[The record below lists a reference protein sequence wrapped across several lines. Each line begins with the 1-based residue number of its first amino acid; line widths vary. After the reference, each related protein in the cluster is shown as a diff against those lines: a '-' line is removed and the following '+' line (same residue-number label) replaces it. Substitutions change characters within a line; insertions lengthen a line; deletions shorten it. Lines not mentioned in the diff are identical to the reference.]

1 MQQDDDFGFVRNHLT
16 REIADELELF
26 RFAARSDGQIKVM
39 DRDLHGLHEALLA
52 PKYNF
57 GAPNIAVSQLRN
69 DGSLELEHDH
79 VTDGR
84 GIDVDRG
91 RKVLEYIRRV
101 WRRPVTLNTVDQSG
115 GALALSAP

>member
-1 MQQDDDFGFVRNHLT
+1 VL
-16 REIADELELF
+16 
-26 RFAARSDGQIKVM
+26 

-57 GAPNIAVSQLRN
+57 GAPNIAVSRLDN

-84 GIDVDRG
+84 GIDVDRA

-101 WRRPVTLNTVDQSG
+101 WRRPVTLHTVDQG
-115 GALALSAP
+115 GASMALSAL